1 MITILPETS
10 GYALVVKASGK
21 LTAENYEMVFIPILE
36 KLIKKYGK
44 IRLVIQFDE
53 TFTGWDVGAMWD
65 DAKFGLNHLNDFSKI
80 AVVGASKLV
89 NWGTKVSSHLMGG
102 ELKTFAANDFLEA
115 VVWVKQ

>member
-44 IRLVIQFDE
+44 IRLVIHFDE
-53 TFTGWDVGAMWD
+53 TFAGWDAGAMWD
-65 DAKFGLNHLNDFSKI
+65 DAKFGLHHLNDFTKI
-80 AVVGASKLV
+80 AVVGASSFV
-89 NWGTKVSSHLMGG
+89 TWGTKVASHLMGG
-102 ELKTFAANDFLEA
+102 ELKSFPANEFLEA

>member
-44 IRLVIQFDE
+44 IRLVIHFDE
-53 TFTGWDVGAMWD
+53 SFTGWEAGAMWD
-65 DAKFGLNHLNDFSKI
+65 DAKFGLYHLNDFTKI
-80 AVVGASKLV
+80 AVVGASKFV
-89 NWGTKVSSHLMGG
+89 EWGSRVASHLMGG
-102 ELKTFAANDFLEA
+102 ELKVFPASDFLEA